1 MRRRFASLLLL
12 ALMAIPFSS
21 CGASSQQVTTLI
33 SAGFT
38 FIDFIYNDNIFQRG
52 EDTVLLAQDALQLVG
67 TYPQNQSPPANT
79 TTGFTEVAI
88 SYLKNGIYAQDV
100 YKVETGKASLGILFD
115 GGRTFESIS
124 ANVVSIDATQTKQI
138 WIVPLQHATNTVTI
152 KANAGWQN
160 TGIFLVRGKEF
171 KVKYVTGRWTIA
183 NGTVAT
189 SDAAGQPPNPPK
201 NLICNCGEPLPGYS
215 TQAMIG
221 RIGAGQGNAPL
232 EVGDDFAG
240 VSYGNDF
247 LYLRMNTADQ
257 LLPYSAGSV
266 TISVETFNV

>member
-88 SYLKNGIYAQDV
+88 SYLKNGIYA
-100 YKVETGKASLGILFD
+100 
-115 GGRTFESIS
+115 
-124 ANVVSIDATQTKQI
+124 
-138 WIVPLQHATNTVTI
+138 
-152 KANAGWQN
+152 
-160 TGIFLVRGKEF
+160 
-171 KVKYVTGRWTIA
+171 
-183 NGTVAT
+183 
-189 SDAAGQPPNPPK
+189 
-201 NLICNCGEPLPGYS
+201 
-215 TQAMIG
+215 
-221 RIGAGQGNAPL
+221 
-232 EVGDDFAG
+232 
-240 VSYGNDF
+240 
-247 LYLRMNTADQ
+247 
-257 LLPYSAGSV
+257 
-266 TISVETFNV
+266 